1 MKHIR
6 KLLPFVKPYWRRSLV
21 SLVLLITVIFM
32 DLAIPR
38 LIQRIIDQ
46 GITPHNMQVVIST
59 TLWML
64 GISIVQ
70 TFFAIG
76 NNNLSV
82 QVGESVARDLR
93 EALFLK
99 IQSFSFGNL
108 DKMNTGQLMVRL
120 SSDTTVFQ
128 RLVQVSLRIG
138 TRAPLLMIGSL
149 ILMFN
154 TDSRLSL
161 MMLPILVI
169 ITIIIAFFVSKMGTL
184 FRSVQQRLD
193 KLNTVLQENIAGVRL
208 VKAFVRA
215 DHEAGRFEESNE
227 AYTQNTIKVMRFMTT
242 LSPAMSI
249 FVNLAIVAVIWI
261 GGIQAIDDSITVGQ
275 LVAFVN
281 YLQTTLGP
289 LTIMVMLANVAAA
302 GMASAERINEVLE
315 TVPEVQDEA
324 QPLSLPEISQ
334 PRIVFENVSFHY
346 NGSSDEE
353 VLQNIDLVAEPGQT
367 VAILGATGA
376 GKSSLV
382 SLVPRFYEAAS
393 GKITLNGMDI
403 CKVRQEALMGHVG
416 IVPQETVLFSGTV
429 RDNIRYGKPD
439 ASDEEVMAAAQA
451 AQAHEFILSLP
462 QGYDTHVEER
472 GANLSGGQKQRIAI
486 ARALLTRPS
495 ILILD
500 DSTSSVDV
508 ATETKIQEALKEWMQ
523 GRTSFMVAQRISTV
537 LNADKIVVIDEGRI
551 TAQGTHEQL
560 MASSPIYQ
568 EIYESQLGNGFPANP
583 RGFHAEQVA

>member
-1 MKHIR
+1 M
-6 KLLPFVKPYWRRSLV
+6 
-21 SLVLLITVIFM
+21 LLIAVIFM

-46 GITPHNMQVVIST
+46 GITPNDMQVVIST

-128 RLVQVSLRIG
+128 RLVQVFLRIG

-169 ITIIIAFFVSKMGTL
+169 ITAIITFFVSKMGTL

-215 DHEAGRFEESNE
+215 DYEAERFEESNE

-249 FVNLAIVAVIWI
+249 FVNLAIVAVIWV
-261 GGIQAIDDSITVGQ
+261 GGIQAIDNSITVGQ

-315 TVPEVQDEA
+315 TVPEVQDDA
-324 QPLSLPEISQ
+324 QPLQLPEISQ
-334 PRIVFENVSFHY
+334 PRIVFENVGFHY

-382 SLVPRFYEAAS
+382 SLVPRFYEASS
-393 GKITLNGMDI
+393 GRIKLNGMDI
-403 CKVRQEALMGHVG
+403 RMVRQEELMSHVG
-416 IVPQETVLFSGTV
+416 IVPQETILFSGTV
-429 RDNIRYGKPD
+429 RDNIRYGKPN
-439 ASDEEVMAAAQA
+439 ASDEEVVAAARA
-451 AQAHEFILSLP
+451 AQAHEFILGLP
-462 QGYDTHVEER
+462 QGYDTHIEER

-486 ARALLTRPS
+486 ARALLMRPS

-508 ATETKIQEALKEWMQ
+508 ATETKIQEALKEWMR

-551 TAQGTHEQL
+551 TAQGTHDQL
-560 MASSPIYQ
+560 MQTSPIYK
-568 EIYESQLGNGFPANP
+568 EIYDSQLGNGFQIEKMVNH
-583 RGFHAEQVA
+583 G